1 MLATGKIELEL
12 SQGQLQTL
20 ARLRKP
26 GRPVR
31 GTRKT
36 PPVAIHAQ
44 RVGGYVI
51 HSGRGRGV
59 GTLPI
64 RRLDGAAAVA
74 RCDGRICDHGR
85 HALHNLPISAGR
97 MAT

>member
-20 ARLRKP
+20 GRLRKP
-26 GRPVR
+26 GRPVS

-59 GTLPI
+59 GTRPI

-74 RCDGRICDHGR
+74 CCDGRICDHGR